1 MLNVLQ
7 SITDFL
13 AMIVD
18 NVKNVI
24 SGTAQIIGL
33 IGPSVEALNYIY
45 AYIPGVLT
53 VFAIT
58 GIGICIVFH
67 IIGR

>member
-13 AMIVD
+13 SMIVD
-18 NVKNVI
+18 NIRNIVT
-24 SGTAQIIGL
+24 GTAQIIGL

-45 AYIPGVLT
+45 AYIPSVLS
-53 VFAIT
+53 VFAIA
-58 GIGICIVFH
+58 GIGICLVFH